1 MKKTIF
7 SLVWLLI
14 ATVSSGKAETT
25 SAFETTQQSS
35 VLKTNDEMASLPPSS
50 IEDGNTQKPN
60 KETAPKPA
68 KKGMRIVGNVLVGLL
83 VGFAVVVAVFIISY
97 TGNQH

>member
-7 SLVWLLI
+7 SIVWLLI
-14 ATVSSGKAETT
+14 ATVSSLEAETT
-25 SAFETTQQSS
+25 NAFETTQQSS

-50 IEDGNTQKPN
+50 IDDGNTQKPN
-60 KETAPKPA
+60 KKKAPKPA
-68 KKGMRIVGNVLVGLL
+68 KKGLRIVGNVLVGLA
-83 VGFAVVVAVFIISY
+83 VGFVLVIAVAIISY

>member
-7 SLVWLLI
+7 SLIWVLL
-14 ATVSSGKAETT
+14 ATISSVGAETT

-35 VLKTNDEMASLPPSS
+35 VLKTNNEMASLPPSS

-60 KETAPKPA
+60 KEKAPRPA
-68 KKGMRIVGNVLVGLL
+68 KKGLRIVGNVLVGLL

>member
-1 MKKTIF
+1 MKKTILC
-7 SLVWLLI
+7 LVWVLI
-14 ATVSSGKAETT
+14 ATVSSVGAETT
-25 SAFETTQQSS
+25 NAFENTQQST
-35 VLKTNDEMASLPPSS
+35 VFTTYDERASLPPST

-60 KETAPKPA
+60 KETAPRPA
-68 KKGMRIVGNVLVGLL
+68 KKGLRIVGNVLVGLL

>member
-7 SLVWLLI
+7 SIVWLLI

-25 SAFETTQQSS
+25 NAFETTQQST

-68 KKGMRIVGNVLVGLL
+68 KKGLRIVGNVLVGLL

-97 TGNQH
+97 AGNQH

>member
-7 SLVWLLI
+7 SLVWLLL
-14 ATVSSGKAETT
+14 ATVTSGKAETT
-25 SAFETTQQSS
+25 SAFEPNQQST
-35 VLKTNDEMASLPPSS
+35 VLTTKDEMASLPPSS

-68 KKGMRIVGNVLVGLL
+68 KKGLRIVGNVLVGLV
-83 VGFAVVVAVFIISY
+83 VGFVVVVAVFIISY

>member
-25 SAFETTQQSS
+25 NAFESTKQSS

-50 IEDGNTQKPN
+50 IENGNTQKPN
-60 KETAPKPA
+60 KETDPKPK
-68 KKGMRIVGNVLVGLL
+68 KKGLRIVGNVLVGLA
-83 VGFAVVVAVFIISY
+83 VGFVLVIAVFIISY

>member
-7 SLVWLLI
+7 SLVWVLL
-14 ATVSSGKAETT
+14 ATVTSGKAETT
-25 SAFETTQQSS
+25 SAFETNQQST
-35 VLKTNDEMASLPPSS
+35 VLTTNDERASLPPSS

-68 KKGMRIVGNVLVGLL
+68 KKGLRIVGNVLVGLL
-83 VGFAVVVAVFIISY
+83 VGFVVVVAIAIISY

>member
-7 SLVWLLI
+7 SILWLLI

-25 SAFETTQQSS
+25 NAFETTQQSS

-50 IEDGNTQKPN
+50 IDDGNTQKPN
-60 KETAPKPA
+60 KEKAPRPA
-68 KKGMRIVGNVLVGLL
+68 KKGLRIVGNVLVGLA
-83 VGFAVVVAVFIISY
+83 VGFVVVIAVFIISY

>member
-7 SLVWLLI
+7 SLVWVLL
-14 ATVSSGKAETT
+14 ATVTSGKAETT
-25 SAFETTQQSS
+25 NAFENTQQST
-35 VLKTNDEMASLPPSS
+35 VLKTNDERASLPPST

-68 KKGMRIVGNVLVGLL
+68 KKGLRIVGNVLVGLL
-83 VGFAVVVAVFIISY
+83 VGFVVVVAVAIISY
-97 TGNQH
+97 AGHQN

>member
-7 SLVWLLI
+7 SLVWVLL
-14 ATVSSGKAETT
+14 ATVTSGKAETT
-25 SAFETTQQSS
+25 NAFENTQQST
-35 VLKTNDEMASLPPSS
+35 VLKTNDERASLPPST

-68 KKGMRIVGNVLVGLL
+68 KKGLRIVGNVLVGLL
-83 VGFAVVVAVFIISY
+83 VGFVVVVAVAIISY
-97 TGNQH
+97 TGNQN

>member
-7 SLVWLLI
+7 SLVWLLL
-14 ATVSSGKAETT
+14 ATVTSVKAETT
-25 SAFETTQQSS
+25 NAFETTQQSS

-60 KETAPKPA
+60 KEKAPRPA
-68 KKGMRIVGNVLVGLL
+68 KKGLRIVGNVLVGLL

-97 TGNQH
+97 AGNQH

>member
-7 SLVWLLI
+7 SLVWVLI

-25 SAFETTQQSS
+25 SAFETNQQST
-35 VLKTNDEMASLPPSS
+35 VLTTKDERATLPPSS

-68 KKGMRIVGNVLVGLL
+68 KKGLRIVGNVLVGLL
-83 VGFAVVVAVFIISY
+83 VGFWVVVAVAIISY
-97 TGNQH
+97 TGNQN

>member
-7 SLVWLLI
+7 SLVWLLL
-14 ATVSSGKAETT
+14 ATVTSVKAETT
-25 SAFETTQQSS
+25 NAFETTQQSS

-68 KKGMRIVGNVLVGLL
+68 KKGLRIVGNLLVGLL